1 MCFSKNNCIFE
12 GQSIFINMLK
22 KTLLFLLVITCSSF
36 AITAQSSKRPKVALV
51 LSGGGAKGF
60 AHLGVLKVLEEEKIP
75 IDIIVGTSIGSIVGG
90 LYAIGY
96 TADDIIKLA
105 KEGNWP
111 ELLSDYVPRR
121 ELDQISKTEQQR
133 YVISLPVA
141 ENKFPALPGGMVN
154 GQNVLNFFCGLMAN
168 VPEQADFTKFPV
180 PFACV
185 GTDLETGKEVIM
197 TEGFLPTAIFA
208 SMAIPGVFVPGKHN
222 GYLLVDGG
230 LVNNFPTDVAKK
242 MGADIIIGVDL
253 RKDLY
258 QADEIGSLD
267 KLTNQIINFYS
278 LNKDSVNK
286 SLCDII
292 IRPDINGYNT
302 SSFNR
307 QALDTLMVRG
317 TNSAMA
323 VIDEIRA
330 LKIKHRLL
338 YKTIPKKL
346 IEQQKWKINSIKFS
360 GNYAVSDKLLT
371 NMINKTFPGE
381 YSYED
386 IKQSLNSLYG
396 MGVFKR
402 VYFKLDDDT
411 DGKVLHFFIEE
422 GKAWNLNVGM
432 RLNTRSG
439 ISVVLNSTR
448 KDYTKTFGLLSF
460 TADISANPGFSIL
473 AELDKE
479 RLPKIAIQADGNFN
493 QATIYTTRNN
503 HFDAKLYTTSL
514 KLFTYQPFFR
524 HSIIGGGVKQEFYG
538 GEIFNIN
545 GQLPANAS
553 TGGGSFFYHLY
564 SYYHFDSLNDYYFPT
579 KGTELYTEFSLT
591 EDLVFDI
598 INPIWLFKNRSA
610 IALSARS
617 TLMLNAYAR
626 TLFSDVPIQL
636 GNFIAS
642 KDYEVRLNHH
652 LPFYGVP
659 SFWSTGKNTFIGC
672 VEYRANVYKK
682 HHLTLAA
689 NVLLHN
695 DKFNQFRSYKSIWGG
710 GITYSYKSPFGP
722 IEFTL
727 GYSDAYRKLVTSV
740 NIGFWF

>member
-1 MCFSKNNCIFE
+1 MFR
-12 GQSIFINMLK
+12 
-22 KTLLFLLVITCSSF
+22 TLLTLILLIFCSFWSQ
-36 AITAQSSKRPKVALV
+36 AQDFKRPKVALV

-75 IDIIVGTSIGSIVGG
+75 IDIVVGTSIGSIVGG

-105 KEGNWP
+105 KEGDWP
-111 ELLSDYVPRR
+111 ELLSDFVPRR
-121 ELDQISKTEQQR
+121 ELDQTSKTEQQR
-133 YVISLPVA
+133 YVITLPVA
-141 ENKFPALPGGMVN
+141 ENKFPTIPSGMVN
-154 GQNVLNFFCGLMAN
+154 GQNVLNLFCGLMAN
-168 VPEQADFTKFPV
+168 LPENADFTKFPV

-185 GTDLETGKEVIM
+185 GTDLETGKEVVM

-258 QADEIGSLD
+258 QADQIGSLD

-278 LNKDSVNK
+278 LNKDSTNN
-286 SLCDII
+286 SLCDVI
-292 IRPDINGYNT
+292 IRPDITGYNT

-317 TNSAMA
+317 TNSALA
-323 VIDEIRA
+323 VVDQLRE
-330 LKIKHRLL
+330 LKAKHKLL
-338 YKTIPKKL
+338 YKTVPSKL
-346 IEQQKWKINSIKFS
+346 VEQQKWRINGIKFS
-360 GNYAVSDKLLT
+360 GNYSMSDNLLT
-371 NMINKTFPGE
+371 KMINKTFPGE
-381 YSYED
+381 YSYDD
-386 IKQSLNSLYG
+386 IKLSINSLYG

-402 VYFKLDDDT
+402 VYFKLDDDKN
-411 DGKVLHFFIEE
+411 GKILHFYIEE
-422 GKAWNLNVGM
+422 GKAWNINVGM

-460 TADISANPGFSIL
+460 TADISANPGFSVL

-479 RLPKIAIQADGNFN
+479 KLPKIAIQADGNFN
-493 QATIYTTRNN
+493 QATIFTSKNN
-503 HFDAKLYTTSL
+503 YFDTKLYTTSL
-514 KLFTYQPFFR
+514 KLFTYQPFLK

-545 GQLPANAS
+545 GQLPDYSSA
-553 TGGGSFFYHLY
+553 GGGKFFYHLY
-564 SYYHFDSLNDYYFPT
+564 SYYHYDSLNDYYLPT
-579 KGTELYTEFSLT
+579 KGSELYTEFSLT
-591 EDLVFDI
+591 EDLVFNI
-598 INPIWLFKNRSA
+598 INPIWMLKNRST
-610 IALSARS
+610 ISLTRQS
-617 TLMLNAYAR
+617 TLMLNAYGR
-626 TLFSDVPIQL
+626 TIFSDVPLQL
-636 GNFIAS
+636 GNFIAA
-642 KDYEVRLNHH
+642 KDYEVRFNHH
-652 LPFYGVP
+652 LPFYGLP

-672 VEYRANVYKK
+672 VEYRANFYKK
-682 HHLTLAA
+682 HYLTLAA
-689 NVLLHN
+689 NLLLHS
-695 DKFNQFRSYKSIWGG
+695 DEFNRFSTYKSILGG

-722 IEFTL
+722 LEFTL
-727 GYSDAYRKLVTSV
+727 GYSDAYNKLTTSV